1 MTIAVNKKFKIMK
14 NVNVEEM
21 KLNANGEELTIEE
34 KLFGRKIDDD
44 EIVQVRYG
52 DLKKALRAYIE
63 KR

>member
-1 MTIAVNKKFKIMK
+1 ME

-52 DLKKALRAYIE
+52 DLKKALKAYIE